1 MAKQFQLRRGTTAQ
15 HSTFTGVE
23 GEVTVDTTKDT
34 LVVHDGTTVG
44 GFPLAK
50 VSDLETNLVQ
60 YLPLAYPKNTP
71 PTGYLAMMGQS
82 ISQVTYPILYSLYGA
97 TLPDMRAYFIRGL
110 DNGRGVDVGRA
121 VLSVQDDEFESHHHT
136 IADVNVIGGGGGIGF
151 QGTGYQFATKTT
163 GDTGS
168 TETRP
173 KNIAFL
179 YIVKAG

>member
-1 MAKQFQLRRGTTAQ
+1 MAVQLQLRSGTTAQ
-15 HSTFTGVE
+15 HSTFIGAANE
-23 GEVTVDTTKDT
+23 ITVDTNKKTV
-34 LVVHDGTTVG
+34 VVHDGVTAG

-50 VSDLETNLVQ
+50 ASDLENNLVQ

-71 PTGYLAMMGQS
+71 PVGYLAMMGQS
-82 ISQVTYPILYSLYGA
+82 ISQVAYPILYSLYGA

-110 DNGRGVDVGRA
+110 DNGRGIDIGRA
-121 VLSVQDDEFESHHHT
+121 VLSVQDDEFETHNHT
-136 IADVNVIGGGGGIGF
+136 IPDVNVINSGSIGF
-151 QGTGYQFATKTT
+151 QGTGYQFASKSTDST
-163 GDTGS
+163 GG

>member
-1 MAKQFQLRRGTTAQ
+1 MAVQLQLRSGTTAQ
-15 HSTFTGVE
+15 HSTFIGAANE
-23 GEVTVDTTKDT
+23 ITVDTNKKTV
-34 LVVHDGTTVG
+34 VVHDGVTAG

-50 VSDLETNLVQ
+50 ASDLENNLVQ

-71 PTGYLAMMGQS
+71 PVGYLAMMGQS
-82 ISQVTYPILYSLYGA
+82 ISQVAYPILYSLYGA

-110 DNGRGVDVGRA
+110 DDGRGIDIGRA

-136 IADVNVIGGGGGIGF
+136 IADVNVIDGGGGIGF